1 MTDRLR
7 ARMPAAIVLVA
18 LLVVSAGTAV
28 ALAAAPIKGATY
40 QGELKLPH
48 ATNQTFPI
56 SFKVSASGKGVSNF
70 TLSHGYPVY
79 CQGGGFGQQ
88 QPGSGT
94 ITKKGKFTVKLP
106 LVFEFGPPPHRHQG
120 FVIVTG
126 TFAKHGKVS
135 GTVVTDFTPGHT
147 CNGTSTYTATG

>member
-7 ARMPAAIVLVA
+7 ARMPAAIVLA
-18 LLVVSAGTAV
+18 GLLAVSAGTAV

-40 QGELKLPH
+40 QGKLKLPH

-56 SFKVSASGKGVSNF
+56 SFKVSANGKRVSKF
-70 TLSHGYPVY
+70 TLAHGYPVY

-94 ITKKGKFTVKLP
+94 VTSKGKFTVKLP
-106 LVFEFGPPPHRHQG
+106 IVFTFGPTHRHQG

-126 TFAKHGKVS
+126 TFAKHGKES
-135 GTVVTDFTPGHT
+135 GTVVTDFTGVHT